1 MKLSGVQESLT
12 GTQAALASTASVQPT
27 TSTTDAEASAA
38 SAASGIE
45 TQESVQR
52 GKPGVVV
59 DLSKLSLEKLKGEK
73 DSNKD
78 IDDSSLPPV
87 TKETLKNIRR
97 IKKQIEE
104 KQAELRA
111 IEQDA
116 RLDPQTRR
124 ARTMLIQGA
133 IKLLQSALNAANAA
147 LVKQMKDMEKDQA
160 REAANLALK

>member
-27 TSTTDAEASAA
+27 TSTTDAEAN
-38 SAASGIE
+38 AASGIE
-45 TQESVQR
+45 SQESVQR